1 MMRQRNSAFLKGEA
15 VDAVFRLSRR
25 KLPGRSCTLS
35 LILFAVVI
43 PGVPF
48 ICCLFCHL
56 LGHPV
61 VKGETVCKLF
71 LGGKRREK
79 ELSTKMEA
87 ILSAIVSNI
96 INLLSLAC
104 EINTIKAKP

>member
-1 MMRQRNSAFLKGEA
+1 MQ
-15 VDAVFRLSRR
+15 
-25 KLPGRSCTLS
+25 T
-35 LILFAVVI
+35 
-43 PGVPF
+43 
-48 ICCLFCHL
+48 
-56 LGHPV
+56 
-61 VKGETVCKLF
+61 F

-104 EINTIKAKP
+104 EINTIKAP